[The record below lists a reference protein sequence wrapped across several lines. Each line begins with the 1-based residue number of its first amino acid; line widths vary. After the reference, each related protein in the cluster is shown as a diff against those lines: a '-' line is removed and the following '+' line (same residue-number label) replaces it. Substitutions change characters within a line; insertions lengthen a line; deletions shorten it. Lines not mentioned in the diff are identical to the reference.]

1 VREIVD
7 VDDRDAEERAGADE
21 VGKRLA
27 DLGHRATLRPLT
39 HREEDM

>member
-7 VDDRDAEERAGADE
+7 VDDRDAEERERADE

-27 DLGHRATLRPLT
+27 DRGHRATVRPLT
-39 HREEDM
+39 PRKEIL